1 MNNKSIR
8 LVIFAVI
15 LSGLI
20 FIMGIDR
27 RGFKDTPINVYQV
40 YLSGKLVGIIENEEE
55 LYDLIDKEQENLKK
69 EYNVSKVYA
78 PTNLETTKIVTY
90 QGEVDDV
97 KDVYEKIKDVE
108 PFTVKGYE
116 ITINHSEDNQEKIYV
131 LNLEDFDKAVEN
143 TIKAFVTE
151 EDYEK
156 YLNSTQ
162 DKIITTGKT
171 IENISIKQEITTKE
185 KYLSTD
191 DKIYTEATELS
202 KYLLFGT
209 TEQQGVHIVKTGET
223 IKDIADQY
231 QLNVMEFLIVNP
243 DIISAN
249 ALLFNGQE
257 VNVGLIDPIIDIVV
271 ENTLVEDKVVTYN
284 SEVKYDDKL
293 LVGTTYTETSG
304 KDGLSRVTYYTESVN
319 GQMTKAISL
328 NNEVITPVINE
339 IIVKGGLSYNYAGES
354 SGWYWPTI
362 KPYMIVSP
370 FGWRADPGDGSRD
383 FHSGIDIAGVGYGSP
398 IYASQAGEITEVGYR
413 WDMGNHVYI
422 KHNDVYTTIYMHMSE
437 YAEGIRTGV
446 RVERGQLIGY
456 VGNSGYSFG
465 AHLHFT
471 VEFNGTRIDP
481 LILEYN

>member
-1 MNNKSIR
+1 MNKKSIR
-8 LVIFAVI
+8 LVVFAVI

-27 RGFKDTPINVYQV
+27 KGFASSLKTVYQV
-40 YLSGKLVGIIENEEE
+40 YLSGKLLGVIEEENE

-108 PFTVKGYE
+108 PFTIKGYE
-116 ITINHSEDNQEKIYV
+116 ITINYSEDKKESLYV
-131 LNLEDFDKAVEN
+131 LNLEDFDEAVEN
-143 TIKAFVTE
+143 TIKAFVNE
-151 EDYEK
+151 EEYDK
-156 YLNSTQ
+156 YIAGTQ
-162 DKIITTGKT
+162 DKITTTGQT
-171 IENISIKQEITTKE
+171 IDNIYLKEEITTKE
-185 KYLSTD
+185 KYLSTN
-191 DKIYTEATELS
+191 DKIFTDSNELS

-209 TEQQGVHIVKTGET
+209 NEQQGVHIVKTGET
-223 IKDIADQY
+223 IKDIADEY
-231 QLNVMEFLIVNP
+231 QLNVNEFLIVNP

-257 VNVGLIDPIIDIVV
+257 VNVGLIDPIVNVVV

-284 SEVKYDDKL
+284 SEIKYDDKL
-293 LVGTTYTETSG
+293 LVGTTYTETTGRDG
-304 KDGLSRVTYYTESVN
+304 KSRVTYYTESVN
-319 GQMTKAISL
+319 GQMIQAVSL
-328 NNEVITPVINE
+328 KNEVLTPVVNE
-339 IIVKGGLSYNYAGES
+339 VIVKGGLSYNYLGES

-362 KPYMIVSP
+362 KPYKIVSP

-398 IYASQAGEITEVGYR
+398 IYASQAGTIIEKNYR
-413 WDMGNHVYI
+413 WDMGNHITI

-437 YAEGIRTGV
+437 YAEGIGV
-446 RVERGQLIGY
+446 GSWVEKGQLIGY

-481 LILEYN
+481 LLLEYN